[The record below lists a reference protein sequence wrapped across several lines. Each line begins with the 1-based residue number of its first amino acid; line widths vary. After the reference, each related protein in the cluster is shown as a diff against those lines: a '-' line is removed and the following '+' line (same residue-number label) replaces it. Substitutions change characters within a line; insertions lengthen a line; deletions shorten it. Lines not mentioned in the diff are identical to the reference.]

1 MSEPKNGVFMSE
13 ETNYRIEIIAN
24 QSVQE
29 DITELLEQ
37 EIPEIQYTVIPT
49 VQGRG
54 AHSKKL
60 GSTTWPE
67 QNFVLFAY
75 LSKNDAKKAQAVISA
90 VKQKFAS
97 EGITFFCVQEANL

>member
-1 MSEPKNGVFMSE
+1 MPE

-37 EIPEIQYTVIPT
+37 EIPGIQYTVIPT

-75 LSKNDAKKAQAVISA
+75 LSRNDAKKAKAVISA

-97 EGITFFCVQEANL
+97 EGISFFCVQEVIL

>member
-1 MSEPKNGVFMSE
+1 MLE

-37 EIPEIQYTVIPT
+37 ELPEIQYTVIPT

-75 LSKNDAKKAQAVISA
+75 LSRDDAKKAKAVIAA

-97 EGITFFCVQEANL
+97 EGISFFCVQEADL

>member
-1 MSEPKNGVFMSE
+1 MSE
-13 ETNYRIEIIAN
+13 EINYRIEIIAN

-29 DITELLEQ
+29 DITELLE
-37 EIPEIQYTVIPT
+37 EELPEIQYTVIPT

-75 LSKNDAKKAQAVISA
+75 LSKGDAKKARDIISA
-90 VKQKFAS
+90 IKQKFS
-97 EGITFFCVQEANL
+97 GEGISFFCVQEADL

>member
-1 MSEPKNGVFMSE
+1 MPE

-75 LSKNDAKKAQAVISA
+75 LSRNDAKKAKAVISA

-97 EGITFFCVQEANL
+97 EGISFFCVQEVGL

>member
-1 MSEPKNGVFMSE
+1 MPE
-13 ETNYRIEIIAN
+13 EINYRIEIIAN

-29 DITELLEQ
+29 DITELLEE
-37 EIPEIQYTVIPT
+37 EIPEIQYTLIPT

-54 AHSKKL
+54 THSKKL

-75 LSKNDAKKAQAVISA
+75 LSKNDAKKAKAIIAA
-90 VKQKFAS
+90 VKQKFAG
-97 EGITFFCVQEANL
+97 EGITFFCVQEEAF

>member
-1 MSEPKNGVFMSE
+1 MSE

-75 LSKNDAKKAQAVISA
+75 LSKNDAKKAQAVIFA
-90 VKQKFAS
+90 IKQKFTS

>member
-1 MSEPKNGVFMSE
+1 MAN

-54 AHSKKL
+54 GHSKKL

-75 LSKNDAKKAQAVISA
+75 LSKENAKKAKAIIEA
-90 VKQKFAS
+90 VKQKFSS
-97 EGITFFCVQEANL
+97 EGISFFCVQEAEL

>member
-1 MSEPKNGVFMSE
+1 MSE

>member
-1 MSEPKNGVFMSE
+1 MPE

-75 LSKNDAKKAQAVISA
+75 LSRNDAKKAKAVISA

-97 EGITFFCVQEANL
+97 EGISFFCVQEADL

>member
-1 MSEPKNGVFMSE
+1 MPE

-75 LSKNDAKKAQAVISA
+75 LSRDDAKKAKAVISA

-97 EGITFFCVQEANL
+97 EGISFFCVQEAGL

>member
-1 MSEPKNGVFMSE
+1 MAKEA
-13 ETNYRIEIIAN
+13 NYRVEIIAN

-54 AHSKKL
+54 GHSKKL

-75 LSKNDAKKAQAVISA
+75 LSKENAKKAKTIIEA
-90 VKQKFAS
+90 VKQKFSS
-97 EGITFFCVQEANL
+97 EGISFFCVQEAEL

>member
-1 MSEPKNGVFMSE
+1 MPE

-75 LSKNDAKKAQAVISA
+75 LSRNDAKKAKAVISA

-97 EGITFFCVQEANL
+97 EGISFFCVQEVIL

>member
-1 MSEPKNGVFMSE
+1 MSE

-37 EIPEIQYTVIPT
+37 ELPEIQYTVIPT

-75 LSKNDAKKAQAVISA
+75 LSRNDAKKAKAVIVA

-97 EGITFFCVQEANL
+97 EGISFFCVQEADL

>member
-1 MSEPKNGVFMSE
+1 MPE

-29 DITELLEQ
+29 DITELLDQ

-75 LSKNDAKKAQAVISA
+75 LSRNDAKKAKAVISA

-97 EGITFFCVQEANL
+97 EGISFFCVQEVIL

>member
-1 MSEPKNGVFMSE
+1 MPE

-75 LSKNDAKKAQAVISA
+75 LSRNDAKKAKAVISA

-97 EGITFFCVQEANL
+97 EGISFFCVQEAGL

>member
-1 MSEPKNGVFMSE
+1 MAK
-13 ETNYRIEIIAN
+13 ETNYRVEIIAN

-54 AHSKKL
+54 GHSKKL

-75 LSKNDAKKAQAVISA
+75 LSKENAKKAKTIIEA
-90 VKQKFAS
+90 VKQKFSS
-97 EGITFFCVQEANL
+97 EGISFFCVQEAEV

>member
-1 MSEPKNGVFMSE
+1 MAK
-13 ETNYRIEIIAN
+13 ETNYRVEIIAN

-54 AHSKKL
+54 GHSKKL

-75 LSKNDAKKAQAVISA
+75 LSKENAKKAKTIIEA
-90 VKQKFAS
+90 VKQKFSS
-97 EGITFFCVQEANL
+97 EGISFFCVQEAEL